1 MKEKTN
7 KSNRRCGK
15 RAYIDWK
22 EERMTQKKPSKNK
35 DVRVG
40 FRTDA
45 EWYAVVSAEA
55 SRMGLSL
62 ASYLRLAAIE
72 KMDRDKAK
80 RNDSKGD

>member
-1 MKEKTN
+1 MTKISN
-7 KSNRRCGK
+7 KKDGRCGQVP
-15 RAYIDWK
+15 YIVGK
-22 EERMTQKKPSKNK
+22 EEEMGKKKPASNK
-35 DVRVG
+35 DLRVE

-45 EWYAVVSAEA
+45 TWYDAVAEEA

-80 RNDSKGD
+80 RNDSKGE